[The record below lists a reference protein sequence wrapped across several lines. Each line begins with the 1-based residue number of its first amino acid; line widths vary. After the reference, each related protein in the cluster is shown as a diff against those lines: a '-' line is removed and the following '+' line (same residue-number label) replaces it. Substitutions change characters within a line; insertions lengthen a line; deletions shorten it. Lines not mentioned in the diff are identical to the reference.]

1 MLDWS
6 AFVQAS
12 RSVRSFK
19 ANEGKSMIT
28 KLLYPAIASAMLCGA
43 FPPAFAAGEYVH
55 LYGDP
60 ATESSAVRTIVI
72 TPETRYVNVECGEI
86 IRFVVGPRTFA
97 WSFNVAR
104 TVQAFDLNE
113 VAPAGLLQ
121 RTVRAYVSADPKY
134 WEAN

>member
-1 MLDWS
+1 MMRKLFYRVLVL
-6 AFVQAS
+6 AVMFAS
-12 RSVRSFK
+12 SS
-19 ANEGKSMIT
+19 
-28 KLLYPAIASAMLCGA
+28 L
-43 FPPAFAAGEYVH
+43 AFAASDYVH

-60 ATESSAVRTIVI
+60 ATESSAGRTIVI
-72 TPETRYVNVECGEI
+72 TPETPYVNVEGGEI
-86 IRFVVGPRTFA
+86 IRFVVGTRSFA

-121 RTVRAYVSADPKY
+121 RTVRAYVSTDPKY